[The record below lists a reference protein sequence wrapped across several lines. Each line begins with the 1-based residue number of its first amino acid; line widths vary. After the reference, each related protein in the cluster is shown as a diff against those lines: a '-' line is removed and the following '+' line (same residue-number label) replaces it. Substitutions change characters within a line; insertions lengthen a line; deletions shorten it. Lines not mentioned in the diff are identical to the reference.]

1 MKNSHR
7 PLAALAALAL
17 AALIPACGGKKE
29 GVAGAYTYLP
39 ANSTV
44 VGVLQVKKL
53 FNSELAQL
61 PEVKAKLDEMK
72 QEDDFKKMVDAGLD
86 PTTNVDTVL
95 MAFINPEKKDGA
107 VIVTGSFDAEKV
119 AKHMNENNK
128 NPQPDEGAEVIAPGV
143 VAFGKKTAIASAKEQ
158 KGLDGSP
165 AVKEVVSL
173 ADDTRT
179 LYMVGKVPAEATKD
193 MPANMPPQ
201 LKSISAAALSLSVTQ
216 DLTVS
221 LLARLGSDADAMA
234 IKGLLDSML
243 PTMIPPTM
251 ADVLKALKITTKGTD
266 LSVDLTMTNQQIKE
280 QMAKAK

>member
-1 MKNSHR
+1 MKNIHR
-7 PLAALAALAL
+7 PLLALAALAL
-17 AALIPACGGKKE
+17 AALMPACGGKKE

-39 ANSTV
+39 ANTTV
-44 VGVLQVKKL
+44 LGVLQVKKL

-72 QEDDFKKMVDAGLD
+72 QKDDFKKMLDAGLD

-158 KGLDGSP
+158 KGLEGSP
-165 AVKEVVSL
+165 EVKDVVSL

-179 LYMVGKVPAEATKD
+179 LYVVGKVPADATKD
-193 MPANMPPQ
+193 IPQNVPPQ
-201 LKSISAAALSLSVTQ
+201 LKSISAAALSVSVTQ
-216 DLTVS
+216 DLTLS
-221 LLARLGSDADAMA
+221 LLARLGSDADAAA
-234 IKGLLDSML
+234 IKGMLDSML

-251 ADVLKALKITTKGTD
+251 TDLLKALKTQTKGAD
-266 LSVDLTMTNQQIKE
+266 LSIDFTMTNQQVKE
-280 QMAKAK
+280 QLAKAN

>member
-1 MKNSHR
+1 MKNIHR

-72 QEDDFKKMVDAGLD
+72 QKDDFKKMVDAGLD

-119 AKHMNENNK
+119 AKHMNEK
-128 NPQPDEGAEVIAPGV
+128 GPRSSHP
-143 VAFGKKTAIASAKEQ
+143 ASWPSA
-158 KGLDGSP
+158 
-165 AVKEVVSL
+165 
-173 ADDTRT
+173 RR
-179 LYMVGKVPAEATKD
+179 
-193 MPANMPPQ
+193 PPSR
-201 LKSISAAALSLSVTQ
+201 LPRSRKASM
-216 DLTVS
+216 
-221 LLARLGSDADAMA
+221 AR
-234 IKGLLDSML
+234 
-243 PTMIPPTM
+243 
-251 ADVLKALKITTKGTD
+251 
-266 LSVDLTMTNQQIKE
+266 QR
-280 QMAKAK
+280 